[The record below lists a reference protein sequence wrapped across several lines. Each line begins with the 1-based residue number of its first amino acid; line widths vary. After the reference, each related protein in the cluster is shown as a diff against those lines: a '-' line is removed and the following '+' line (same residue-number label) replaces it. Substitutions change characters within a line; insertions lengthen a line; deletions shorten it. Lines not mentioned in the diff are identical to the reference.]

1 MEHDDDGRLA
11 LMPPPEEP
19 RSDELV
25 ARAEA
30 LEGDGKKD
38 EDEKKEFSTPA
49 RSTTG
54 LGNTGTGKTELEVF
68 KSGGSKESVVEA
80 PKGKPAILA
89 PLAPPAPQ
97 VMQPLF
103 TQEQIRE
110 AKASA
115 RLAPQLFGPG
125 LMPSSSGDDR
135 PTQVSRPAFLE
146 EEEERREGKRGGKK
160 EGYRRMVEMEEEES
174 EELRRC
180 EESSNDPRRTR
191 RDREREDQEEEIMWR
206 WQISQDVQRL
216 TDLCQAQQRE
226 NDRLQQELYEWR
238 IEGEDR
244 KRLEVE
250 EKKKKEREEVE
261 RPRSAS
267 NFNTPDEEGPNGI
280 PGADDLHARGRT
292 PWSTYPARYGVKGS
306 RSRSKEQ
313 PRKGRSPSYGKGEM
327 RGARPTT
334 GGAKLSPEV
343 QQMEVLTLL
352 VESMKSLQRQIS
364 EGQEAQGTVKGVE
377 IVRQVAELPVL
388 HPLHGSTSQLQLGD
402 WLLLVQPVVA
412 DLTTTSD
419 IWWDR
424 MMTEVEKWYQDHQAM
439 APLERVKHEPVPPSS
454 LSVPKWAKLERRMAT
469 LLLKA
474 IPEVQKDELV
484 ATKRLSVFAILAH
497 LHVTYCPGGISEK
510 QMLLRNLEDPT
521 EPGNLHDTVVGL
533 RRWLRWRARAQEIG
547 ATEPD
552 PSILVKGLN
561 RLTKRV
567 LDGNESLRFRVS
579 LARNALQVDTNPN
592 ALSVS
597 QFATHLIAEI
607 EQLSL
612 AEKRSGATMKKEESK
627 VKKMEEINRKAKGG
641 EGKLKEMEV
650 KLPCK
655 FFLSEAGCRRGRDC
669 KWSHDQKDEQ
679 KRCYLCGSTKHLAP
693 TCPTK
698 ENSGGTAPNSPPKV
712 KKEKEEEKDPKGEE
726 GGKGSGGQDD
736 EKMDELLAEANKM
749 LKAMKDKEA
758 SEAKLSRLHQQL
770 DEIKKSIKTLK
781 LTRVREAKMGSLQEE
796 EWGLLDSGATHPPR
810 PLASTDSLEKFK
822 KVSVSLADGRTTP
835 LLMTE
840 SGVMVSTN
848 LQVEPIV
855 PLGMLAGGGCKISW
869 KKHGM
874 KVAHPTKGSLPISIQ
889 AGCPQIPK
897 QLALELIQEYEDRAQ
912 EVKQARLVGEVHPE
926 REVGWMKSLVEGHP
940 ALAELPEHVKKALVQ
955 QPGEWKDLPA
965 NRHQR
970 KRLKAAG
977 SVILHLYAGKR
988 EGFTLQKAV
997 EEHGLG
1003 SRTLEVDLQRGDDH
1017 DMASL
1022 DSKAYKGLLR
1032 LALDGDLAAVIGG
1045 PNCRT
1050 RSVLRHYPGGPR
1062 PVRSWEEPWGI
1073 SAYSP
1078 EEMAMCQEDDVLM
1091 WRQIFLFLV
1100 ADMAAKLKDSTEED
1114 EEKKKREEVM
1124 FLLEQPSDPKD
1135 YMPSCVSFWS
1145 TKPWKKL
1152 QSAAHLQVHHL
1163 NQGDYE
1169 PWKEDAPVKPTTLAA
1184 NVELRLPKG
1193 KNPGS
1198 KSRGEGQ
1205 KVPSSSLARW
1215 VPGLCRSVAE
1225 ACALHI
1231 NGNVEE
1237 EPKLKRM
1244 TWEQHCQN
1252 GHVPFRRDCRI
1263 CQEQSAKSR
1272 PHRKVTHPLAATLSL
1287 DTAGPYPVAKD
1298 GKDLMKYILVGT
1310 YTWLLPQEQ
1319 HPPVPDDELADSD
1332 EVLLEEEDEEEG
1344 NERCDEEEG
1353 GAEEGEQG
1361 EEMKELKWVKKK
1373 RTPI

>member
-1 MEHDDDGRLA
+1 M
-11 LMPPPEEP
+11 
-19 RSDELV
+19 
-25 ARAEA
+25 
-30 LEGDGKKD
+30 
-38 EDEKKEFSTPA
+38 
-49 RSTTG
+49 
-54 LGNTGTGKTELEVF
+54 
-68 KSGGSKESVVEA
+68 
-80 PKGKPAILA
+80 KGP
-89 PLAPPAPQ
+89 
-97 VMQPLF
+97 
-103 TQEQIRE
+103 
-110 AKASA
+110 
-115 RLAPQLFGPG
+115 
-125 LMPSSSGDDR
+125 
-135 PTQVSRPAFLE
+135 
-146 EEEERREGKRGGKK
+146 
-160 EGYRRMVEMEEEES
+160 
-174 EELRRC
+174 
-180 EESSNDPRRTR
+180 
-191 RDREREDQEEEIMWR
+191 
-206 WQISQDVQRL
+206 
-216 TDLCQAQQRE
+216 
-226 NDRLQQELYEWR
+226 
-238 IEGEDR
+238 
-244 KRLEVE
+244 
-250 EKKKKEREEVE
+250 
-261 RPRSAS
+261 
-267 NFNTPDEEGPNGI
+267 
-280 PGADDLHARGRT
+280 
-292 PWSTYPARYGVKGS
+292 
-306 RSRSKEQ
+306 
-313 PRKGRSPSYGKGEM
+313 
-327 RGARPTT
+327 RPTT

-343 QQMEVLTLL
+343 QQMEVMTLL

-402 WLLLVQPVVA
+402 WLLLVQPMVA

-612 AEKRSGATMKKEESK
+612 AEKRSGATTKKEENK
-627 VKKMEEINRKAKGG
+627 VKKMEEINKRVKGG

-650 KLPCK
+650 KPLCK

-698 ENSGGTAPNSPPKV
+698 ENSGGAAPNSPPKV

-726 GGKGSGGQDD
+726 GGRGSGGQDD

-781 LTRVREAKMGSLQEE
+781 LTRVREAKMGSSQEE
-796 EWGLLDSGATHPPR
+796 EWGLLDSGATHPLR

-874 KVAHPTKGSLPISIQ
+874 KVSHPTKGSLPISIQ

-897 QLALELIQEYEDRAQ
+897 QLALELIQEYEDRPQ
-912 EVKQARLVGEVHPE
+912 EVKQARLVGEAHPE
-926 REVGWMKSLVEGHP
+926 REVEWMKSLVEGHP
-940 ALAELPEHVKKALVQ
+940 ALAELPDHVKKALVQ

-988 EGFTLQKAV
+988 EGFTLQKAL

-1003 SRTLEVDLQRGDDH
+1003 SRALEVDLQRGDDH

-1100 ADMAAKLKDSTEED
+1100 ADMAAKLKDSTNED
-1114 EEKKKREEVM
+1114 EEKKYKEEVM

-1184 NVELRLPKG
+1184 NVEFRLPKG
-1193 KNPGS
+1193 KILD
-1198 KSRGEGQ
+1198 RRAEE
-1205 KVPSSSLARW
+1205 KV
-1215 VPGLCRSVAE
+1215 
-1225 ACALHI
+1225 
-1231 NGNVEE
+1231 
-1237 EPKLKRM
+1237 
-1244 TWEQHCQN
+1244 
-1252 GHVPFRRDCRI
+1252 RRFH
-1263 CQEQSAKSR
+1263 R
-1272 PHRKVTHPLAATLSL
+1272 PHLLAGFRDYVDLSL
-1287 DTAGPYPVAKD
+1287 KPV
-1298 GKDLMKYILVGT
+1298 LFTSM
-1310 YTWLLPQEQ
+1310 
-1319 HPPVPDDELADSD
+1319 
-1332 EVLLEEEDEEEG
+1332 
-1344 NERCDEEEG
+1344 ER
-1353 GAEEGEQG
+1353 
-1361 EEMKELKWVKKK
+1361 W
-1373 RTPI
+1373 RRNRS

>member
-1 MEHDDDGRLA
+1 
-11 LMPPPEEP
+11 
-19 RSDELV
+19 
-25 ARAEA
+25 
-30 LEGDGKKD
+30 
-38 EDEKKEFSTPA
+38 
-49 RSTTG
+49 
-54 LGNTGTGKTELEVF
+54 
-68 KSGGSKESVVEA
+68 
-80 PKGKPAILA
+80 
-89 PLAPPAPQ
+89 
-97 VMQPLF
+97 
-103 TQEQIRE
+103 
-110 AKASA
+110 
-115 RLAPQLFGPG
+115 
-125 LMPSSSGDDR
+125 
-135 PTQVSRPAFLE
+135 
-146 EEEERREGKRGGKK
+146 
-160 EGYRRMVEMEEEES
+160 MEEEES

-191 RDREREDQEEEIMWR
+191 RDQEREEKEEDIMRRWR
-206 WQISQDVQRL
+206 ISQDVQRL
-216 TDLCQAQQRE
+216 TDLCHAQQRE

-250 EKKKKEREEVE
+250 EKKKKERKERE

-313 PRKGRSPSYGKGEM
+313 QRKGRSPSYGKGDM
-327 RGARPTT
+327 KGPRPTT
-334 GGAKLSPEV
+334 RGAKLSPEV
-343 QQMEVLTLL
+343 QQMEVMTLL

-439 APLERVKHEPVPPSS
+439 APLDRVKHEPVPPSS

-521 EPGNLHDTVVGL
+521 EPGNLHDTVVVL

-547 ATEPD
+547 ATEPG

-612 AEKRSGATMKKEESK
+612 AEKRSGATMKKEENK
-627 VKKMEEINRKAKGG
+627 VKKIEEVNKKAKGS

-650 KLPCK
+650 KPPCK

-669 KWSHDQKDEQ
+669 KWSHDQKDEH

-698 ENSGGTAPNSPPKV
+698 ETTGGAAPNSPPKV
-712 KKEKEEEKDPKGEE
+712 KKEKEEEKDSKGEE
-726 GGKGSGGQDD
+726 GGKGSGVQDD

-796 EWGLLDSGATHPPR
+796 EWGLLDSGATHPLR

-822 KVSVSLADGRTTP
+822 KVSVSLVDGRTTP

-869 KKHGM
+869 KKHGV
-874 KVAHPTKGSLPISIQ
+874 KV
-889 AGCPQIPK
+889 
-897 QLALELIQEYEDRAQ
+897 YY
-912 EVKQARLVGEVHPE
+912 
-926 REVGWMKSLVEGHP
+926 
-940 ALAELPEHVKKALVQ
+940 
-955 QPGEWKDLPA
+955 
-965 NRHQR
+965 
-970 KRLKAAG
+970 KR
-977 SVILHLYAGKR
+977 
-988 EGFTLQKAV
+988 
-997 EEHGLG
+997 
-1003 SRTLEVDLQRGDDH
+1003 
-1017 DMASL
+1017 
-1022 DSKAYKGLLR
+1022 
-1032 LALDGDLAAVIGG
+1032 
-1045 PNCRT
+1045 
-1050 RSVLRHYPGGPR
+1050 
-1062 PVRSWEEPWGI
+1062 I
-1073 SAYSP
+1073 SAYQHPSGMSANP
-1078 EEMAMCQEDDVLM
+1078 Q
-1091 WRQIFLFLV
+1091 
-1100 ADMAAKLKDSTEED
+1100 AA
-1114 EEKKKREEVM
+1114 
-1124 FLLEQPSDPKD
+1124 
-1135 YMPSCVSFWS
+1135 C
-1145 TKPWKKL
+1145 
-1152 QSAAHLQVHHL
+1152 
-1163 NQGDYE
+1163 
-1169 PWKEDAPVKPTTLAA
+1169 
-1184 NVELRLPKG
+1184 
-1193 KNPGS
+1193 
-1198 KSRGEGQ
+1198 SR
-1205 KVPSSSLARW
+1205 
-1215 VPGLCRSVAE
+1215 
-1225 ACALHI
+1225 
-1231 NGNVEE
+1231 
-1237 EPKLKRM
+1237 
-1244 TWEQHCQN
+1244 
-1252 GHVPFRRDCRI
+1252 
-1263 CQEQSAKSR
+1263 
-1272 PHRKVTHPLAATLSL
+1272 THP
-1287 DTAGPYPVAKD
+1287 GV
-1298 GKDLMKYILVGT
+1298 
-1310 YTWLLPQEQ
+1310 
-1319 HPPVPDDELADSD
+1319 
-1332 EVLLEEEDEEEG
+1332 
-1344 NERCDEEEG
+1344 
-1353 GAEEGEQG
+1353 
-1361 EEMKELKWVKKK
+1361 
-1373 RTPI
+1373 